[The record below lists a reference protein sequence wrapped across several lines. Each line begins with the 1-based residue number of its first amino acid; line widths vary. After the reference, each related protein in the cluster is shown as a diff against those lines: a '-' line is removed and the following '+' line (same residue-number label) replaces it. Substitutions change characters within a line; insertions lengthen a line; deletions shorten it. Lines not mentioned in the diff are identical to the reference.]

1 MATKAEKFKA
11 RMQRSGGKRTQARR
25 RKLAK
30 KRAAERSTAP
40 RAMAGANQFQN
51 ISARAA
57 RKAEVKLE
65 ASESGRPSRKSTRRS
80 ANKGKLA
87 SNLERRQLRRTVS
100 PQARAVRARSS

>member
-1 MATKAEKFKA
+1 MATKAEQFKA
-11 RMQRSGGKRTQARR
+11 RVQRSGGKRTRSRR
-25 RKLAK
+25 RKVANE
-30 KRAAERSTAP
+30 RAAAQSTAP
-40 RAMAGANQFQN
+40 RSMPGANQFQN

-87 SNLERRQLRRTVS
+87 SNLERRQIRRIIS
-100 PQARAVRARSS
+100 PKTRAARARAS